1 MNRIPDSRKRIP
13 RSVWLPTLLLCYLA
27 GMSIY
32 FGGDLIRNGEALR
45 LIVVSLIVLALIA
58 ALYFFLKKKESRK
71 K

>member
-1 MNRIPDSRKRIP
+1 
-13 RSVWLPTLLLCYLA
+13 
-27 GMSIY
+27 MSIY

-45 LIVVSLIVLALIA
+45 LIVVSLIELALIA

>member
-1 MNRIPDSRKRIP
+1 M
-13 RSVWLPTLLLCYLA
+13 LCYLA

-45 LIVVSLIVLALIA
+45 LIA

>member
-13 RSVWLPTLLLCYLA
+13 RSVWLATLLLCYLA

-45 LIVVSLIVLALIA
+45 LIVVSLIELALIA

>member
-1 MNRIPDSRKRIP
+1 M
-13 RSVWLPTLLLCYLA
+13 LCYLA

-45 LIVVSLIVLALIA
+45 LIVVSLIELVLIA